1 MFFSPGQQGIL
12 AKPGNETGFAYFKLS
27 DKHVPSEERSMY
39 AIVKT
44 GGKQV
49 QVAPGDIITIEK
61 LNAEVGETV
70 SLDEVLLVRN
80 DDQVQVGTPLVAGSS
95 VKAKVLAHDK
105 AKKVIVFKFKKR
117 KDYRRKNGHRQP
129 FTRIKIEE
137 IVTN

>member
-1 MFFSPGQQGIL
+1 
-12 AKPGNETGFAYFKLS
+12 
-27 DKHVPSEERSMY
+27 MY